1 MDAVA
6 EMGRICR
13 AFGPEAA
20 AAKTRLMEKILES
33 RRLTRGDQRLLAP
46 SLLFLRAYPDSRR
59 IRDLAGRLAARL
71 PKTSIV
77 HPWSYGVLLRL
88 ARIEPGSLEIS
99 WEDLENEDALTEA
112 FYLLVSL
119 AESHGLED
127 IGITLRGWIEESKP
141 RRGVS
146 DLGFVIDLLERS
158 PWPPQMRAFLLEN
171 AQIPVRYRG
180 PALPRL
186 GLEGPR
192 VACQRRNFERK
203 SFPLP
208 SAIRRR
214 PQRVERGGQEIID
227 LALRTLCARTLE
239 IYPLTWA
246 DPADV
251 TVVSDGR
258 GIQVAVAGVRP
269 EWRGS
274 LEILAFVLVLKNG
287 VPIAYGP
294 ARAVLGCCEL
304 GINLFAE
311 FRGGETRL
319 IYARFMQA
327 LHHVLGVEHFF
338 LTRYGMGENNADA
351 LRSGAFWFY
360 RKLGFRTTSPSVE
373 KLAREEEARMASRP
387 GYRSD
392 MRTLRRL
399 SHTEAHLDLSGG
411 RLRPLE
417 LGRLGTA
424 LSRFIG
430 SSFDGDR
437 RLAQR
442 RCTARLQ
449 RLLGVRAPG
458 RSFRE
463 LAPLLCMI
471 PDLAAWSSKEK
482 SSLAAFLHAKDAVSE
497 ARAARLQAAMTRFGE
512 ALHRIA
518 GAENP

>member
-1 MDAVA
+1 MDTVT
-6 EMGRICR
+6 ELGRICR
-13 AFGPEAA
+13 AFGPDAA
-20 AAKTRLMEKILES
+20 ARKARLMEKLIES
-33 RRLTRGDQRLLAP
+33 RLTRRALRLLAP
-46 SLLFLRAYPDSRR
+46 SLLFLRAYPDSAR
-59 IRDLAGRLAARL
+59 IRSLSGRLAARF
-71 PKTSIV
+71 PETAIV

-88 ARIEPGSLEIS
+88 ARLEPGGLEIS
-99 WEDLENEDALTEA
+99 WDDLENEDALTEA
-112 FYLLVSL
+112 LYLLVSL

-127 IGITLRGWIEESKP
+127 IGISLREWIEGSKP

-146 DLGFVIDLLERS
+146 DLAFLLDLLGKS

-186 GLEGPR
+186 ALEGVP
-192 VACQRRNFERK
+192 VACQKRAFDRK
-203 SFPLP
+203 PFPLP
-208 SAIRRR
+208 AAIRRR
-214 PQRVERGGQEIID
+214 PRSIERGGREIID

-274 LEILAFVLVLKNG
+274 LEVLAFVLVLKNG

-360 RKLGFRTTSPSVE
+360 RKLGFRTTSPAVE

-387 GYRSD
+387 GYRSG

-411 RLRPLE
+411 RLRPLD

-430 SSFDGDR
+430 SAFDGDR
-437 RLAQR
+437 RLAER
-442 RCTARLQ
+442 RCTAQLR
-449 RLLGVRAPG
+449 RILGAGAPG

-471 PDLAAWSSKEK
+471 PDLPAWSRREK
-482 SSLAAFLHAKDAVSE
+482 SSLAAFLRAKDAVSE
-497 ARAARLQAAMTRFGE
+497 ARAARLQAAMTRFGD
-512 ALHRIA
+512 ALHGIA
-518 GAENP
+518 GTGRV